1 MRSFCHFSRLCYH
14 TLPMAEEPQVSVPTE
29 EPRHCPACGSRVA
42 AKATTCLICGTYL
55 TQGAVAAEPVRRGL
69 PGWARPLIVVA
80 LALAI
85 LAAGGFGLYAM
96 LTAEPEQTTPTASPT
111 HTATA
116 TPTATPTQTPMP
128 TSTPTSIPPLVHQ
141 VQEGETL
148 LAIAVTYDTTV
159 EEIQALNPDVDTEL
173 IQVGQLLL
181 IPVPTPTPG
190 PTNTPVPGVP
200 TPTPP
205 ETVMHVVM
213 PGETLLSIAGKY
225 GVSLTLIRTANDL
238 PPDDDTIRVN
248 QSLIIPL
255 GTPLP
260 SPTPT
265 VDPNATPTPLPPY
278 PPPPLLSPPDGAT
291 TVGPGAPV
299 LQWAAVSVLRGDE
312 WYELTLLPDVRHPQ
326 LPGGVPAT
334 IAHTRATAWRVPQ
347 ELLPAA
353 GSEGGKTV
361 REFRWQVQVVR
372 EVRDAA
378 GEVTYEEAGAPSQ
391 ARTFT
396 WLASATPTPPSTST
410 PSPASTPAP

>member
-1 MRSFCHFSRLCYH
+1 
-14 TLPMAEEPQVSVPTE
+14 MAEEPQVSVQTE
-29 EPRHCPACGSRVA
+29 EPRHCPVCGSRVA

-55 TQGAVAAEPVRRGL
+55 TQEAVAAEPVRRGL

-85 LAAGGFGLYAM
+85 LAAGGFGLYTM

-111 HTATA
+111 RTATA

-190 PTNTPVPGVP
+190 PTSTPVPGVP

-205 ETVMHVVM
+205 ETIMHVVM
-213 PGETLLSIAGKY
+213 PGETLLSIAEKY

-238 PPDDDTIRVN
+238 PLDDDTIRVN
-248 QSLIIPL
+248 ESLIIPL

-278 PPPPLLSPPDGAT
+278 PPPPLLSPPDGAA

-299 LQWAAVSVLRGDE
+299 LQWAAVSLLRGDE
-312 WYELTLLPDVRHPQ
+312 WYELTLLPDAGHQ
-326 LPGGVPAT
+326 LPGDAAV
-334 IAHTRATAWRVPQ
+334 IVAHTRATAWRVPQ
-347 ELLPAA
+347 EHLPAA
-353 GSEGGKTV
+353 GSAA

-410 PSPASTPAP
+410 PSPATTPAP